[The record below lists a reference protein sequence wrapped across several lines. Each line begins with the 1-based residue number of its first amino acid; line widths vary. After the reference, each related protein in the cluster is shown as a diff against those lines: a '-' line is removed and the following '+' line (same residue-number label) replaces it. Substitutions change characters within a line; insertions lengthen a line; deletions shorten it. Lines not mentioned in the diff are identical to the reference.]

1 MADLISGT
9 ESVSKYQEINE
20 IRRIWRWS
28 IVVACGKDM
37 MSADKM

>member
-1 MADLISGT
+1 MAVLISGT

-20 IRRIWRWS
+20 IRKILKWS
-28 IVVACGKDM
+28 IVVACGKDI